1 MNRYLF
7 VCFFLCLFWGL
18 STAQAQKDKRSLLKN
33 RRLQV
38 IEKDTLRYEK
48 LPYDT
53 VTYEKGGK
61 VELLGGADKLVSLR
75 TDSTQLIKLIGRGIH
90 FRQNEV
96 LLWCDSAYKF
106 EEKNIVEAFGEV
118 RVVQND
124 TITLTCRHLIYDGN
138 SRLLQA
144 RQAVVLRD
152 PQMTLNTD
160 FLDYN
165 LNSKIG
171 YYYNGGQ
178 IRDAQN
184 RLYSRSGSYD
194 ANARFFFF
202 KDSVRV
208 LSRRE
213 GDTYRIESD
222 TLQYNTVSKVA
233 YFFGPTHVY
242 SNDGSLYAEKGI
254 YETQTKI
261 SRFSGRA
268 RVENKEY
275 ILKGD
280 SLYFDDLKKEGFAKG
295 NAEVYTKKDSTFVNG
310 DIGFFWGKKGLTHIY
325 QNAYIRNISSGDTL
339 FISAD
344 TLISYNRKIGVK
356 QTEAPDSTQQHK
368 ILAFHNIKIYRSD
381 IQAICD
387 SLVYNFS
394 DSAIYFYRSPV
405 LWNEGNQVLADSI
418 RLLLKNNKPYKME
431 LRSNCFSASRDS
443 LANYNQVKGRRMDAY
458 FKDGSIERVEVDG
471 NTEIIFFQLEGDSSL
486 VGMYYAESAALK
498 AFFEEGKLKRIR
510 LEGNI
515 NGKMIPAQLLQEPDK
530 RLPGFRWLAHLRP
543 TRATVLNR
551 EPNRSATPDAPDS
564 LPDTEPAVP
573 KKSREERLREKLEGA
588 DKQKSP
594 RP

>member
-75 TDSTQLIKLIGRGIH
+75 TDSTQLIKLIGRGIR

-356 QTEAPDSTQQHK
+356 QTEEPDSTQQHK
-368 ILAFHNIKIYRSD
+368 ILAFHNIKIYRND

-471 NTEIIFFQLEGDSSL
+471 NTEIIFFQLEGDTSL

-510 LEGNI
+510 LEGDI
-515 NGKMIPAQLLQEPDK
+515 NGKMIPPQLLQEPDK

>member
-1 MNRYLF
+1 MNRHILF
-7 VCFFLCLFWGL
+7 LLFAFLFLG
-18 STAQAQKDKRSLLKN
+18 TPAATAQKDKRPKPKA
-33 RRLQV
+33 RKLQV
-38 IEKDTLRYEK
+38 IENDTLRYQK

-61 VELLGGADKLVSLR
+61 VELLGGADKLVALR
-75 TDSTQLIKLIGRGIH
+75 TDSTQLIKLVGRGIR
-90 FRQNEV
+90 FRQDEV

-106 EEKNIVEAFGEV
+106 EEKNIVEAFGNV

-144 RQAVVLRD
+144 RQEVVLRD

-208 LSRRE
+208 LSYRE

-233 YFFGPTHVY
+233 YFFGPTYVY
-242 SNDGSLYAEKGI
+242 SSDGSLYAEKGV

-268 RVENKEY
+268 RAENKEY

-280 SLYFDDLKKEGFAKG
+280 SLYFDDVKKEGFAQG

-310 DIGFFWGKKGLTHIY
+310 DIGYFWGKKGLTHIY
-325 QNAYIRNISSGDTL
+325 RNAYIRNISSGDTL

-356 QTEAPDSTQQHK
+356 PAEEPDSARQHK

-381 IQAICD
+381 IQAVCD
-387 SLVYNFS
+387 SLVYHFS
-394 DSAIYFYRSPV
+394 DSAIYFYRHPV
-405 LWNEGNQVLADSI
+405 LWNEGNQVLADSV
-418 RLLLKNNKPYKME
+418 RLCLKNNKPYKME
-431 LRSNCFSASRDS
+431 LRDNCFSASRDS
-443 LANYNQVKGRRMDAY
+443 LGNFNQVKGRRMDAY

-471 NTEIIFFQLEGDSSL
+471 NTEIIFFQLEGDTSL

-498 AFFEEGKLKRIR
+498 AFFNEGKLKRIR
-510 LEGNI
+510 LEGDI
-515 NGKMIPAQLLQEPDK
+515 NGKMIPPQLLQESDK
-530 RLPGFRWLAHLRP
+530 RLPGFRWLEHLRP
-543 TRATVLNR
+543 TRENVLSR
-551 EPNRSATPDAPDS
+551 EPNRSATPDDQSP
-564 LPDTEPAVP
+564 LPDAKSGTP
-573 KKSREERLREKLEGA
+573 KKSKEERLREKLNGA
-588 DKQKSP
+588 GRQKNP
-594 RP
+594 PP

>member
-1 MNRYLF
+1 MNRRII
-7 VCFFLCLFWGL
+7 VCFLCCLLLGGL
-18 STAQAQKDKRSLLKN
+18 AAQAQKDKRPLPKA
-33 RRLQV
+33 RKLQV
-38 IEKDTLRYEK
+38 IERDTVRYQK

-61 VELLGGADKLVSLR
+61 VELLGGAEKLVAVR
-75 TDSTQLIKLIGRGIH
+75 TDSTQLIKLIGRGIR
-90 FRQNEV
+90 FRQDEV

-106 EEKNIVEAFGEV
+106 EEKNIVEAFGHV

-144 RQAVVLRD
+144 REEVVLRD

-184 RLYSRSGSYD
+184 RLFSRSGSYD

-208 LSRRE
+208 LSYRE

-233 YFFGPTHVY
+233 YFFGPTYVY
-242 SNDGSLYAEKGI
+242 SSDGSLYAEKGI

-268 RVENKEY
+268 RAENKEY
-275 ILKGD
+275 ILRGD
-280 SLYFDDLKKEGFAKG
+280 SLYFDDVKKEGFAKG

-325 QNAYIRNISSGDTL
+325 RNAYIRNISSGDTL

-356 QTEAPDSTQQHK
+356 QTEEADSTRQHK

-394 DSAIYFYRSPV
+394 DSAIYFYRDPV
-405 LWNEGNQVLADSI
+405 LWNEGNQVVADSI
-418 RLLLKNNKPYKME
+418 RLYLKDNKPYKME
-431 LRSNCFSASRDS
+431 LRRNCFSASRDS
-443 LANYNQVKGRRMDAY
+443 LGNYNQVKGRRMDSY

-471 NTEIIFFQLEGDSSL
+471 NTEIIFFQLEGDTTL
-486 VGMYYAESAALK
+486 VGMYYAEAASLK
-498 AFFEEGKLKRIR
+498 AFFDQGKLKRIR
-510 LEGNI
+510 LEGDI
-515 NGKMIPAQLLQEPDK
+515 NGKMIPPQLLQEPDT
-530 RLPGFRWLAHLRP
+530 RLPGFRWLDHLRP
-543 TRATVLNR
+543 TRDNVLSR
-551 EPNRSATPDAPDS
+551 EPNRSVTPEQENPLPDRQSPEEAPDRRKRS
-564 LPDTEPAVP
+564 
-573 KKSREERLREKLEGA
+573 KEERLREKLNGR
-588 DKQKSP
+588 P